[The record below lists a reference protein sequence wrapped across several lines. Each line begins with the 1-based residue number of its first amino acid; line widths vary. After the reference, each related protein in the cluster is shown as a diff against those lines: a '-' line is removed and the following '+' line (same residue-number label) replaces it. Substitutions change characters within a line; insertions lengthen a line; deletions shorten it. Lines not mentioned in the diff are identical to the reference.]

1 MYPEVEQ
8 FIAALDAAREAETAA
23 YNAAHAAYE
32 AKKAAANAG
41 DHVWSGGA
49 CPPCDFKKG
58 PAGVERQKAI
68 DAAWDAF
75 EAAQTAAWVAL
86 AESADPLVRWIA
98 ENCQGYADEAQE
110 ILRLL
115 PAPLEALDEFAYDQG
130 WCGAWDRLRKAAEE
144 AGVLPAA
151 TAVPA
156 ESEVSA

>member
-32 AKKAAANAG
+32 AKKDAANVG
-41 DHVWSGGA
+41 GHVWSGGPCKA
-49 CPPCDFKKG
+49 CDFKSG
-58 PAGVERQKAI
+58 PAGVEHRDAI
-68 DAAWDAF
+68 EAAWEAF
-75 EAAQTAAWVAL
+75 LAAQKAAWVAL

-110 ILRLL
+110 ILRML
-115 PAPLEALDEFAYDQG
+115 PASLMKLDVVASDRG
-130 WCGAWDRLRKAAEE
+130 WCGDWDRLRKAAEE

-151 TAVPA
+151 SAVPA